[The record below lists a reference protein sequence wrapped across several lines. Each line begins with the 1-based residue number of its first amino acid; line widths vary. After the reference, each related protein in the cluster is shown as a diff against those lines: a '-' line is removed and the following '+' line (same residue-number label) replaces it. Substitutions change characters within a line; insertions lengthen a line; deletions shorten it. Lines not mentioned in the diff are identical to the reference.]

1 MKQSWFIVHCQIIDF
16 WVIRKEFLASRQFSL
31 VRLFSARWYC
41 QEYCRW
47 YVQVV
52 TLEHCWHI
60 CNCSSQDLESV
71 TLPLSRQSSATSTS
85 YRCSYYSACPSYKCS
100 TVPVLTLLV
109 HLTPVLNQSSLL
121 ALSLSLLPPS
131 LPSFSSSCFILL
143 LLSLPS
149 SSLPSLLP
157 FYSGRN
163 WITLGSHT
171 F

>member
-31 VRLFSARWYC
+31 IRLFSARWYC

-47 YVQVV
+47 YVKVV

-60 CNCSSQDLESV
+60 RNCSSQDLESV

-121 ALSLSLLPPS
+121 ALSLSPLPPS

-163 WITLGSHT
+163 WITLGSHI

>member
-100 TVPVLTLLV
+100 TVPCWLSWFIWHPCWIKVAC
-109 HLTPVLNQSSLL
+109 SLF
-121 ALSLSLLPPS
+121 LSLYFLPPS
-131 LPSFSSSCFILL
+131 LPSLLPASFFSSFLFRPP
-143 LLSLPS
+143 LSLPS
-149 SSLPSLLP
+149 FLSTVVGIELL
-157 FYSGRN
+157 
-163 WITLGSHT
+163 
-171 F
+171 